1 MDRRE
6 RASISKGIA
15 GIQDC
20 YGRRQSPDPAVKV
33 GKRIEKIE
41 SISRLMITLT
51 SGRILI
57 KVVCVIFSE
66 ARGEVEKSRVKI
78 CSQEGA

>member
-1 MDRRE
+1 MF
-6 RASISKGIA
+6 KGDLS
-15 GIQDC
+15 IQDC

-33 GKRIEKIE
+33 GKRIEKTE
-41 SISRLMITLT
+41 SISQMMIKVT

-57 KVVCVIFSE
+57 KVVCVISSE
-66 ARGEVEKSRVKI
+66 AHSEVEKSRVKI